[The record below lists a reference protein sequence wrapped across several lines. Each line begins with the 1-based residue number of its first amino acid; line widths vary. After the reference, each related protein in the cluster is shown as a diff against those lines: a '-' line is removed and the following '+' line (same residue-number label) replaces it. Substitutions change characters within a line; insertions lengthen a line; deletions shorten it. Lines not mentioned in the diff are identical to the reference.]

1 MPIKASYCDDWWTA
15 CKDDKFC
22 AADGGNYFSCA
33 AQYEAVDEAAKARLA
48 TGLGAGAA
56 ALLVLAL
63 GSVAYIVR
71 MERKGNPIF
80 KPLNENKPEAKTT
93 EPVPDAE
100 ANAATQL

>member
-1 MPIKASYCDDWWTA
+1 MYTHS
-15 CKDDKFC
+15 
-22 AADGGNYFSCA
+22 
-33 AQYEAVDEAAKARLA
+33 A
-48 TGLGAGAA
+48 TLEPSTSPPRPGA
-56 ALLVLAL
+56 LPWP
-63 GSVAYIVR
+63 SRYIVR

>member
-1 MPIKASYCDDWWTA
+1 MLYTRSATLEPSTSPPRP
-15 CKDDKFC
+15 C
-22 AADGGNYFSCA
+22 ALPS
-33 AQYEAVDEAAKARLA
+33 R
-48 TGLGAGAA
+48 
-56 ALLVLAL
+56 
-63 GSVAYIVR
+63 YIVR